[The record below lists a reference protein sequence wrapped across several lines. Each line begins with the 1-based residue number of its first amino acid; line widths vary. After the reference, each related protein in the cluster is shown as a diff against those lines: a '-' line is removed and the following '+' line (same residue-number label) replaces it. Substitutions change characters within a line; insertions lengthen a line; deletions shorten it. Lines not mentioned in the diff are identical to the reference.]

1 MKKQRFFYFQD
12 LEITQPTA
20 RWGKGCW
27 RGSVW
32 VFNFVFTGVED
43 GGLRFPGSLFIDEC
57 KIKKKEFKAQEQKR
71 QVAPIISY

>member
-1 MKKQRFFYFQD
+1 M
-12 LEITQPTA
+12 
-20 RWGKGCW
+20 
-27 RGSVW
+27 W